1 MQSNFLTRSAA
12 LCPVIKPLGYSGSK
26 PRAGHAK
33 GLRDPVF
40 GDRFLGIVDFEMT
53 LTAAPRATGSAAWAD
68 ALLLSFA
75 QAGYIQAEVDQQPY
89 AQGFMPVMQVYLAKS
104 FGLAPTDINTGN
116 SLVMPA
122 QADSVIA
129 LSQQGLR

>member
-1 MQSNFLTRSAA
+1 MM
-12 LCPVIKPLGYSGSK
+12 K
-26 PRAGHAK
+26 
-33 GLRDPVF
+33 
-40 GDRFLGIVDFEMT
+40 
-53 LTAAPRATGSAAWAD
+53 
-68 ALLLSFA
+68 
-75 QAGYIQAEVDQQPY
+75 AGYIQAEVDQQPY

-104 FGLAPTDINTGN
+104 FGLAPADINTGN